1 MLKKRGLSSKDIF
14 EFLKELFL
22 IFVGIALAGFGL
34 KGFLIPAGFID
45 GGVTGIS
52 LLIHFLT
59 PLNISLLIFAI
70 NLPFIFLARK
80 QIGSV
85 FAVKTLIAIILLSIS
100 LHWINY
106 PIITHDKILVA
117 VFGGFLIGAGIG
129 FSVRGGGVLDGTEIL
144 SVYLNRKTGFSMG
157 EIIFFINVIIFSFA
171 AILLGVE
178 AALYSL
184 LTYLVASK
192 SVDFI
197 SHGLEEYTGLTII
210 SDKSKEIR
218 KKLFELGNG
227 VTIYK
232 GNKGYANNKDK
243 KEIEILFTIVTR
255 LEVIKIKKAIENIDN
270 HALIIEEKISE
281 IEGGFIK
288 KRRPKIVR

>member
-1 MLKKRGLSSKDIF
+1 MFSKKRGYSSVFNFFK
-14 EFLKELFL
+14 EFFF
-22 IFVGIALAGFGL
+22 IFVGIGFAGFAL

-52 LLIHFLT
+52 LLVHFLT
-59 PLNISLLIFAI
+59 PMSISFLIFVI

-80 QIGSV
+80 QIGKI
-85 FAVKTLIAIILLSIS
+85 FAIKTFFAIIVLSVS
-100 LHWINY
+100 LNFINY
-106 PIITHDKILVA
+106 PIITHDKLLVA
-117 VFGGFLIGAGIG
+117 VFGGFLLGAGIG
-129 FSVRGGGVLDGTEIL
+129 FSVRGGSVLDGTEIL

-157 EIIFFINVIIFSFA
+157 EIIFFINIIIFSFA

-197 SHGLEEYTGLTII
+197 SHGIEEYTGLTII
-210 SDKSKEIR
+210 SDKNKEIR
-218 KKLFELGNG
+218 KKLTDLGNG
-227 VTIYK
+227 ITIYK
-232 GNKGYANNKDK
+232 GNKGYSEEKEKKD
-243 KEIEILFTIVTR
+243 IDILFTIVTR
-255 LEVIKIKKAIENIDN
+255 LEVVRIKNEIEKIDN

-281 IEGGFIK
+281 IEGGVI
-288 KRRPKIVR
+288 KRRKPRIIR